1 MPLSQL
7 IVLAIIQG
15 LTEFLP
21 ISSSGHLALVDE
33 LTGWADQ
40 GVLIDMAIH
49 VGSLFAVLIYFRKDV
64 LELIGGAWMLLRGE
78 MTEAGRLVLYLVGAS
93 VPIFVV
99 GFAVVS
105 SGLVDGL
112 RGAATI
118 AWANMVFAL
127 LLYWGDRAGGTS
139 RTLRE
144 MSWGQ
149 ALIIGLSQIAAIMPG
164 ASRSGVTM
172 TAARFLGFDRKE
184 AARFSML
191 LAIPTILGA
200 GAATAMELIDSG
212 NTTLQTDAV
221 IAAFLSFLAAWLSI
235 AVFMRLL
242 ENISLT
248 PFVIYRVVL
257 GAALLGWLYLG

>member
-1 MPLSQL
+1 MPISQL

-40 GVLIDMAIH
+40 GVLIDVAIH
-49 VGSLFAVLIYFRKDV
+49 MGSLFAVLIYFHKDV
-64 LELIGGAWMLLRGE
+64 GALIGGSMALLRGQ
-78 MTEAGRLVLYLVGAS
+78 MTDAGRLALYLIAAS
-93 VPIFVV
+93 VPIFIV
-99 GFAVVS
+99 GFVIVS
-105 SGLVDGL
+105 TGMVDGL
-112 RGAATI
+112 RGVATI
-118 AWANMVFAL
+118 AWANMIFAV
-127 LLYWGDRAGGTS
+127 LLYWSDRAGATTK
-139 RTLRE
+139 TLAE

-149 ALIIGLSQIAAIMPG
+149 AVIVGISQAAAVIPG

-172 TAARFLGFDRKE
+172 MAARFLGFDRRE
-184 AARFSML
+184 GARFSML

-200 GAATAMELIDSG
+200 GAAATLELAETG
-212 NTTLQTDAV
+212 NVTLQSDAV
-221 IAAFLSFLAAWLSI
+221 IAALLSFLVAWAAI

-242 ENISLT
+242 ESMSLT

-257 GAALLGWLYLG
+257 GAALLLWVYL

>member
-21 ISSSGHLALVDE
+21 ISSSGHLALVGE
-33 LTGWADQ
+33 MTTWADQ
-40 GVLIDMAIH
+40 GLLIDVAIH

-64 LELIGGAWMLLRGE
+64 AELIAGTLKLVRGE
-78 MTEAGRLVLYLVGAS
+78 MTQAGRLSLYLVAAS
-93 VPIFVV
+93 VPIFVG
-99 GFAVVS
+99 GFVVVS
-105 SGLVDGL
+105 MGLVDGL

-118 AWANMVFAL
+118 AWANMIFAG
-127 LLYWGDRAGGTS
+127 LLYWGDRAGATT
-139 RTLRE
+139 RTLGE
-144 MSWGQ
+144 MTWGQ
-149 ALIIGLSQIAAIMPG
+149 AILVGFAQVAAIVPG

-172 TAARFLGFDRKE
+172 MAGRFLGFDRRE

-200 GAATAMELIDSG
+200 GAAAGLELAGSG
-212 NTTLQTDAV
+212 NVTMQSDALF
-221 IAAFLSFLAAWLSI
+221 AAVLSFVAALASI
-235 AVFMRLL
+235 AIFMRLL
-242 ENISLT
+242 ENMSLT

-257 GAALLGWLYLG
+257 GAALLAWLYF

>member
-33 LTGWADQ
+33 LTTWADQ
-40 GVLIDMAIH
+40 GVLIDVSIH

-64 LELIGGAWMLLRGE
+64 IELIGGAFMLLRGE
-78 MTEAGRLVLYLVGAS
+78 MTEAGRLGLYLVAAS

-99 GFAVVS
+99 GFLVVS

-118 AWANMVFAL
+118 AWANMIFAL
-127 LLYWGDRAGGTS
+127 LLFWGDKAGGTA
-139 RTLRE
+139 RTLGE
-144 MSWGQ
+144 MTWTQ
-149 ALIIGLSQIAAIMPG
+149 ALMVGVSQIAAIVPG

-200 GAATAMELIDSG
+200 GAAATLELAETG
-212 NTTLQTDAV
+212 NAALQMDAV
-221 IAAFLSFLAAWLSI
+221 IAAALSFLAAWLSI

-242 ENISLT
+242 DNISLT

-257 GAALLGWLYLG
+257 GAALLGWLYLV

>member
-1 MPLSQL
+1 MPLTHL

-33 LTGWADQ
+33 VTGWADQ
-40 GVLIDMAIH
+40 GVLIDVAIH
-49 VGSLFAVLIYFRKDV
+49 VGSLFAVILYFRKDV
-64 LELIGGAWMLLRGE
+64 GDLIVGTLGLLRGQ
-78 MTEAGRLVLYLVGAS
+78 MSDAGRLALYLVAAS
-93 VPIFVV
+93 IPIFVV
-99 GFAVVS
+99 GFVLVS
-105 SGLVDGL
+105 TGLADGL

-118 AWANMVFAL
+118 AWANMIFAV
-127 LLYWGDRAGGTS
+127 LLYWGDKAGTTN
-139 RTLRE
+139 RTLAD
-144 MSWGQ
+144 MSWVQ
-149 ALIIGLSQIAAIMPG
+149 AIVVGLAQVAAVFPG

-200 GAATAMELIDSG
+200 GAAA
-212 NTTLQTDAV
+212 TLQLAETQDVALQSDAL
-221 IAAFLSFLAAWLSI
+221 IAAVLSFLTAWASI
-235 AVFMRLL
+235 VVLMRLL
-242 ENISLT
+242 ENMSLT

-257 GAALLGWLYLG
+257 GVVLLGWLYF